1 MTRRTTGFV
10 VLALG
15 LLMVG
20 TSCSSDTSAPPSA
33 ATAIEGARTGG
44 STPGSLLTAET
55 LTDLDPQLEDAG
67 VRAAKVT
74 YRSTNSDTGQPTVVS
89 GTVFV
94 PDQEPPA
101 EGWRIVSLGHGST
114 GITTDCA
121 PSASTELGGQ
131 RDLIASLVKVGL
143 AVTMA
148 DFEGLGSPGPHPYL
162 AARTAGLNVIDAV
175 RAARS
180 TFDGISTTWA
190 AVGGSQGGGAVWAA
204 DEQAGFY
211 APELQLVGTVA
222 LVPAADVSGLVD
234 RAVARTLSVDQRGAF
249 QWFLASA
256 ARLHPDLVLDDF
268 RRGAAAANWDLLSSC
283 DADSGRDPSVI
294 GIDDLTPS
302 TPRAAA
308 IAKRILT
315 AWALPQGPLTA
326 PLLVAYG
333 GKDSFIDPQWTAAA
347 LARACRRG
355 GTIQARFD
363 PEGTHGSV
371 RVDDLVVWL
380 ADRFAGKPA
389 TSDCP
394 KA

>member
-10 VLALG
+10 VLA
-15 LLMVG
+15 VG
-20 TSCSSDTSAPPSA
+20 IVLVAASCSSDKTAAPSSTS
-33 ATAIEGARTGG
+33 TAEGARIGG
-44 STPGSLLTAET
+44 SSPGSLVSAEN
-55 LTDLDPQLEDAG
+55 LTDLDPRLADVG
-67 VRAAKVT
+67 VRAAKIT

-94 PDQEPPA
+94 PDGDAPK

-114 GITTDCA
+114 GINTACA
-121 PSASTELGGQ
+121 PSATTELGGQ
-131 RDLIASLVKVGL
+131 RDLIASLVQTGV

-148 DFEGLGSPGPHPYL
+148 DYEGLGAPGPHPYL

-180 TFDGISTTWA
+180 VFDGISTTWA

-204 DEQAGFY
+204 DEEAGFY
-211 APELQLVGTVA
+211 APELQLVGAVA

-234 RAVARTLSVDQRGAF
+234 RAVARTLSVDQRAAF

-283 DADSGRDPSVI
+283 DEDSGRDPSII
-294 GIDDLTPS
+294 GIDDLTPA
-302 TPRAAA
+302 TPQAAA

-333 GKDSFIDPQWTAAA
+333 GKDSFIDPQWTTAA
-347 LARACRRG
+347 LARACREG
-355 GTIQARFD
+355 GSIQARFD
-363 PEGTHGSV
+363 PEGTHASV
-371 RVDDLVVWL
+371 RVDDLVAWL
-380 ADRFAGKPA
+380 ADRFTGKPA

-394 KA
+394 AG